1 MQRMAWGPWLQWL
14 RDQRGVGGLYT
25 MVPYCLR
32 EEHEPRTNTL
42 EIGAAVAGM
51 IILAACAIADVPRP
65 SRTTPVGREKGQDP
79 GGQSLAELQTAT
91 QQLQARNSAVETE
104 MATIA
109 RLLQGVRAELA
120 GLKEG
125 HDSLEAR
132 MTTTVV
138 KLQKLETTVQQ
149 TSERVAKGVDPKAL
163 LQVTKER
170 DEALAQTKQSDDQ
183 VRQLTLK
190 LQRAGLFP

>member
-1 MQRMAWGPWLQWL
+1 
-14 RDQRGVGGLYT
+14 

-32 EEHEPRTNTL
+32 EEQKPRTNTL

-65 SRTTPVGREKGQDP
+65 GRTTPVGRGKEP
-79 GGQSLAELQTAT
+79 EHSRQSLAELQTAT
-91 QQLQARNSAVETE
+91 QQLQARNNAVEAE
-104 MATIA
+104 MATVT
-109 RLLQGVRAELA
+109 RLLQGVRSELA

-125 HDSLEAR
+125 HNSLETQV
-132 MTTTVV
+132 TTTAT

-149 TSERVAKGVDPKAL
+149 TSERVAKSVDPKAL
-163 LQVTKER
+163 LQATKER
-170 DEALAQTKQSDDQ
+170 DEVLAQTKQSDDQ

>member
-1 MQRMAWGPWLQWL
+1 
-14 RDQRGVGGLYT
+14 

-32 EEHEPRTNTL
+32 EEHEPCTKRL
-42 EIGAAVAGM
+42 EIGAVVAGM
-51 IILAACAIADVPRP
+51 IILAACAISDVPRP
-65 SRTTPVGREKGQDP
+65 SRTTPAGRGREQDR

-91 QQLQARNSAVETE
+91 QQLQARNSAVESE
-104 MATIA
+104 MATLA

-125 HDSLEAR
+125 HDSLAAQV
-132 MTTTVV
+132 TTTTAT
-138 KLQKLETTVQQ
+138 LQKLETTVQQ
-149 TSERVAKGVDPKAL
+149 TSERVANGVDPKVL
-163 LQVTKER
+163 QQVTKER
-170 DEALAQTKQSDDQ
+170 DEALVQTKQSDDQ

>member
-1 MQRMAWGPWLQWL
+1 MI
-14 RDQRGVGGLYT
+14 
-25 MVPYCLR
+25 PYCLR
-32 EEHEPRTNTL
+32 EEHESRTSRL

-65 SRTTPVGREKGQDP
+65 SRTMPAGRGKEQEHSR
-79 GGQSLAELQTAT
+79 QSLAELQMTT
-91 QQLQARNSAVETE
+91 QQLQARNNAVEAE
-104 MATIA
+104 MTTLT

-125 HDSLEAR
+125 HDSLEVQV
-132 MTTTVV
+132 TTTAT

-149 TSERVAKGVDPKAL
+149 TSERVANSVDPKVL

-170 DEALAQTKQSDDQ
+170 DEALAQSKQSDDQ
-183 VRQLTLK
+183 VRQLTLR

>member
-1 MQRMAWGPWLQWL
+1 
-14 RDQRGVGGLYT
+14 

-32 EEHEPRTNTL
+32 EEQAPRTNRL

-65 SRTTPVGREKGQDP
+65 SRTAPVGRGKEPQRA
-79 GGQSLAELQTAT
+79 GQSLAELQTTT
-91 QQLQARNSAVETE
+91 QQLQARNNALETE
-104 MATIA
+104 VATLT

-125 HDSLEAR
+125 HSSLEAQV
-132 MTTTVV
+132 TTAAT

-170 DEALAQTKQSDDQ
+170 DEAIAQTKQSDDQ

>member
-1 MQRMAWGPWLQWL
+1 MI
-14 RDQRGVGGLYT
+14 
-25 MVPYCLR
+25 PYCLR
-32 EEHEPRTNTL
+32 EEDRPRTNRL

-65 SRTTPVGREKGQDP
+65 SRTTPMAQGKEPQRAGP
-79 GGQSLAELQTAT
+79 SLAELQTAT
-91 QQLQARNSAVETE
+91 QQLQMRNSAVETE
-104 MATIA
+104 VTTLT

-125 HDSLEAR
+125 HDSLETQV
-132 MTTTVV
+132 TTTAT
-138 KLQKLETTVQQ
+138 KLQKLETAVQQ
-149 TSERVAKGVDPKAL
+149 TSERVANSVDPKVL
-163 LQVTKER
+163 GQVTKER
-170 DEALAQTKQSDDQ
+170 DEALAQSKQSDDQ